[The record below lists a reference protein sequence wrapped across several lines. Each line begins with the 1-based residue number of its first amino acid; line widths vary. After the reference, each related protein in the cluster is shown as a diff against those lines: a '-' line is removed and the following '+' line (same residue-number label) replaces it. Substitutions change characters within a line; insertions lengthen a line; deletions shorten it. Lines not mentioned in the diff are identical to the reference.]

1 MMNCERKELM
11 EILAKLVSRGL
22 IDYIR
27 EQRAK
32 EDDWTRDS
40 YLSNWMCQN
49 HIEEELN
56 VNYACGESKGV
67 IIPDCASWVI
77 KFTIPTERRDM
88 CYREYENYVLAEEL
102 GLSYYF
108 AKMEFL
114 TAIGGIAFYVQE
126 MVDCDECVDHSMSEK
141 LACYYESIGQECE
154 DEYSLLDEVE
164 NMSNVERI
172 DLLYGNAELCQF
184 ISNRHINDLHCGNFG
199 LAGDHYVI
207 IDYSGFGLSVPMD

>member
-1 MMNCERKELM
+1 MMNCERKELLG
-11 EILAKLVSRGL
+11 IITKLVSLGF

-27 EQRAK
+27 EQQAK
-32 EDDWTRDS
+32 EDDWSRDS
-40 YLSNWMCQN
+40 YLSNWMYQN

-67 IIPDCASWVI
+67 IIPEYASWVI

-114 TAIGGIAFYVQE
+114 TAIGGIAFYAQE
-126 MVDCDECVDHSMSEK
+126 MVDCDECVDHSISEK
-141 LACYYESIGQECE
+141 LARYYESIGQECE

-172 DLLYGNAELCQF
+172 DLLYGDAKLCQF
-184 ISNRHINDLHCGNFG
+184 ISDRHINDLHCGNFG

-207 IDYSGFGLSVPMD
+207 IDYSGYGNFAWE